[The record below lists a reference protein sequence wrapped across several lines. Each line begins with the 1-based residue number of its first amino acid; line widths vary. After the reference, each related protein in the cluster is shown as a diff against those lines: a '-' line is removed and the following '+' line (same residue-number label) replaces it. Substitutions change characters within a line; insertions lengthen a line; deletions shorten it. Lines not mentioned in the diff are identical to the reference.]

1 MCDAHNE
8 CSGQEWTTNKHAMV
22 RHEDKGSIKRYL
34 ESVIRKQHS
43 RYRRDPP
50 MVAWGVGDARRSRKR
65 VKASKV
71 GTSAPS

>member
-1 MCDAHNE
+1 MRCAHDE
-8 CSGQEWTTNKHAMV
+8 CSGQEWATNRHAMV
-22 RHEDKGSIKRYL
+22 GHEDKGSIKRYL

-65 VKASKV
+65 VQASQV
-71 GTSAPS
+71 DASAPS

>member
-8 CSGQEWTTNKHAMV
+8 CSGQAWTTNKHAMV

-43 RYRRDPP
+43 KYRCDLP
-50 MVAWGVGDARRSRKR
+50 MVARGVGDARRSRKR
-65 VKASKV
+65 VKASQV
-71 GTSAPS
+71 DASAPF

>member
-34 ESVIRKQHS
+34 ESATATHHS
-43 RYRRDPP
+43 RYRSDPP
-50 MVAWGVGDARRSRKR
+50 LVARGVGDIRRSR
-65 VKASKV
+65 
-71 GTSAPS
+71 GSARR

>member
-34 ESVIRKQHS
+34 ESVIKKQHS

-50 MVAWGVGDARRSRKR
+50 MVARGVGDARRSGKR

>member
-50 MVAWGVGDARRSRKR
+50 MVARYQEEREALEGKQGGHKR
-65 VKASKV
+65 AIL
-71 GTSAPS
+71 AAH